1 MSEDYLRH
9 SRTLTNNS
17 NLPYNQGIFNRTII
31 YLEDK
36 ILSFSGGQPLTLHG
50 LPSPDRTNE
59 LRDDLPREV
68 AAEYAYDVNSLEE
81 IVANRT
87 PLLTDDQREAYQNIL
102 LLLDQQS
109 TGHIVFLDALGGTR
123 KTFLLNLLLA
133 KVRTHSDIAIAVA
146 SSGIAATLLTGGKT
160 AHSTFK
166 LPLNLHNADQPTCA
180 TEKASAKAELLRL
193 AKLIVWDEC
202 TMSHKKAFEAL
213 NTTLQDIRN
222 NDLLMGGLTVVLAG
236 DFRQKLPIIQKGT
249 RADEIHACLKSS
261 RTLRPHVRKLHLR
274 KNMRV
279 HRFQDENAGQ
289 YSDLLLRIG
298 NGQLPRNPENGLIT
312 IPCGKLTPTL
322 DELQDQVFPSLAQN
336 YTDIHWLSER
346 AILAPTNESVYL
358 INDNLLKLI
367 PTQERHYI
375 SIDTTVKIDDAVN
388 YSTEFLNSLNPTGLP
403 PYILTLKIGAP
414 IMLLRNLDPPKLC
427 NGTKLIVRQ
436 LRANVIEATI
446 AVGQYE
452 GEHVFLPRIPL
463 IPSDTTIPF
472 KRLQFPV
479 RTCFA
484 MTINKSQ
491 GQTLNTVG
499 LYLASHCF
507 SQRQFYVA
515 CSRVSTPE
523 NICILAETNE
533 TANVVYTEILS

>member
-1 MSEDYLRH
+1 MYTVHPYNIEYYHLRLLLHTVRGPTSFQQLKIVDEELCATYKEVCRRRGLLEDDDHWNRALIEASITQMPKQIRDMFAIMLHMCSISNPLSLWKTHKESMSEDYLRH

-17 NLPYNQGIFNRTII
+17 NLPYNQGIFNRTLI

-36 ILSFSGGQPLTLHG
+36 ILSFSSGQPLTLHG
-50 LPSPDRTNE
+50 LPSPDRNE

-68 AAEYAYDVNSLEE
+68 AAEYAYDVNSLGE

-109 TGHIVFLDALGGTR
+109 TGHIVFLDAPGGTG

-133 KVRTHSDIAIAVA
+133 KVRTHSNIAIAVA
-146 SSGIAATLLTGGKT
+146 SFGIAATLLTGGKT

-180 TEKASAKAELLRL
+180 IGKASAKAELLRL

-236 DFRQKLPIIQKGT
+236 DFRQTLPIIQKGT

-261 RTLRPHVRKLHLR
+261 RTLWPHVRKLHLR

-289 YSDLLLRIG
+289 YSDH
-298 NGQLPRNPENGLIT
+298 GL
-312 IPCGKLTPTL
+312 
-322 DELQDQVFPSLAQN
+322 
-336 YTDIHWLSER
+336 
-346 AILAPTNESVYL
+346 
-358 INDNLLKLI
+358 
-367 PTQERHYI
+367 
-375 SIDTTVKIDDAVN
+375 
-388 YSTEFLNSLNPTGLP
+388 
-403 PYILTLKIGAP
+403 
-414 IMLLRNLDPPKLC
+414 
-427 NGTKLIVRQ
+427 
-436 LRANVIEATI
+436 
-446 AVGQYE
+446 
-452 GEHVFLPRIPL
+452 
-463 IPSDTTIPF
+463 
-472 KRLQFPV
+472 
-479 RTCFA
+479 
-484 MTINKSQ
+484 
-491 GQTLNTVG
+491 
-499 LYLASHCF
+499 
-507 SQRQFYVA
+507 
-515 CSRVSTPE
+515 
-523 NICILAETNE
+523 
-533 TANVVYTEILS
+533 